1 MWYRNTKTAQMG
13 ILNLSKHLFQGAEE
27 TISNWVRN
35 DVLING
41 DLPNMPDQYRG
52 RYVWND
58 TEVPSWLKGVV
69 KGIDHN
75 VSEGRGAVFN
85 TDTRIL
91 SVPQTIDKKTL
102 QIFIN
107 RVLHEIR
114 HSVDPRFNKP
124 EVLKQLNKQMQPQ
137 IIYRNIL
144 DNFSNTKQV
153 ISSYDQ
159 YIIFLYSKYNSL
171 EDARADP
178 SNFLKTINSIKSVIS
193 ELDFNKAKNAF
204 VSGHNLYVDNPIE
217 HPNQL
222 GDVRGLLDKQFLDDV
237 KQKYYPKMD
246 IQQWKNYLKNTLIN
260 VDNPN
265 FEKLSNQIQEVS
277 HNDGLSV
284 SYIVKNT
291 KDKNWNKKYLS
302 QIAGVIN
309 QYEVAN
315 PLSSLV
321 RRENRI
327 NPTNPNASKNLQT
340 FLTKAS
346 QLEALA
352 AKNPDAWNKFINSN
366 FAMKMI
372 NNKIYNLF
380 KGVGGGSKS
389 LSQSIKGLNMNSP
402 YWALLEPALEFG
414 LYQFGL
420 FLENPNGYSLETDEQ
435 KTIKYIKTKIDE
447 ILADNKISDKKG
459 YFMKYYG
466 STLKTLGTMEQN
478 ELLSKFPVMP
488 FNQFMNIG
496 KNIGQK

>member
-1 MWYRNTKTAQMG
+1 MWYRNVKIAEQG
-13 ILNLSKHLFQGAEE
+13 IMDLSKHLFQGAEA
-27 TISNWVRN
+27 TIANWVKN
-35 DVLING
+35 DVFVNG

-58 TEVPSWLKGVV
+58 LEVPSWLRGVV

-85 TDTRIL
+85 TETRIL

-144 DNFSNTKQV
+144 DNFTNTKQV

-159 YIIFLYSKYNSL
+159 YIMFLYSKYNNL
-171 EDARADP
+171 EDARTDP
-178 SNFLKTINSIKSVIS
+178 SKFLKTIDGIKNIIP

-204 VSGHNLYVDNPIE
+204 LTGHNLYVDNPVE

-260 VDNPN
+260 VDSPN

-277 HNDGLSV
+277 YNDGLSI

-291 KDKNWNKKYLS
+291 KDKNWNKKYFS
-302 QIAGVIN
+302 QVAGVLS

-321 RRENRI
+321 KRENRVS
-327 NPTNPNASKNLQT
+327 PSNPNAAINLQT

-346 QLEALA
+346 QLESLA
-352 AKNPDAWNKFINSN
+352 AKNPGAWNKFINSN
-366 FAMKMI
+366 FAMRMI
-372 NNKIYNLF
+372 NANILGIF
-380 KGVGGGSKS
+380 KNISSGSKS

-420 FLENPNGYSLETDEQ
+420 FLENPSTYSLETPEQ
-435 KTIKYIKTKIDE
+435 KTIKDLNVKVNE
-447 ILADNKISDKKG
+447 ILADNKITDKRG
-459 YFMKYYG
+459 YFLSNYG
-466 STLKTLGTMEQN
+466 SYLKTLGSMEQN
-478 ELLSKFPVMP
+478 GLLGKFPVMG
-488 FNQFMNIG
+488 FNQFQNISR
-496 KNIGQK
+496 NIGQR